1 MTLCK
6 GVLASVCEETSDV
19 ERIASLSNLHIYSA
33 GTRGKR
39 DRRVFVTAALAA
51 LRPETGEVELVR
63 AGHNPPLLARMGGE
77 VSFLKPSGL
86 AFGMAPAR
94 VFDPRLGR
102 ETVVLA
108 PGDLLLLYSDGITE
122 AMDREQDQFGE
133 DRLVEAL
140 REPSDSTTVC
150 ARIVDAVAA
159 FAAGAPQH
167 DDMTLVVIRRT
178 N

>member
-1 MTLCK
+1 M
-6 GVLASVCEETSDV
+6 
-19 ERIASLSNLHIYSA
+19 
-33 GTRGKR
+33 
-39 DRRVFVTAALAA
+39 AA
-51 LRPETGEVELVR
+51 
-63 AGHNPPLLARMGGE
+63 
-77 VSFLKPSGL
+77 
-86 AFGMAPAR
+86 AR

-102 ETVVLA
+102 ETVTLA

-133 DRLVEAL
+133 ERLAEAL
-140 REPSDSTTVC
+140 REPADSATVC
-150 ARIVDAVAA
+150 ARIVDAVNA